1 MEVGDLL
8 EYNPL
13 TREQYFKY
21 HNKAYQILSQ
31 IEKETE
37 SISYHDVIK
46 YFEQRYPILFN
57 FIDYDEMKEY
67 YPELQDYQPT
77 DKDIKYR
84 GLVSN
89 QTVTYT
95 DRVLCE
101 SCAGLTVP
109 DLELERYIIYINQHT
124 NTKGRVI
131 FTILHELSH
140 IYCHLANAQH
150 QPIYMSLMSKNASE
164 KYPEELILIEKEAD
178 TVASILYLTDE
189 RLRKALIARES
200 FESIQYETNISKPA
214 LHNRLMNYL
223 IYNLQ
228 YAESYALKLV
238 LNYRQG
244 GEQIFNIL
252 RLHKNI

>member
-37 SISYHDVIK
+37 RISYHDVIK
-46 YFEQRYPILFN
+46 YFEKRYPILFN

-77 DKDIKYR
+77 DKDIKYK

-101 SCAGLTVP
+101 SCA
-109 DLELERYIIYINQHT
+109 
-124 NTKGRVI
+124 
-131 FTILHELSH
+131 
-140 IYCHLANAQH
+140 
-150 QPIYMSLMSKNASE
+150 
-164 KYPEELILIEKEAD
+164 
-178 TVASILYLTDE
+178 
-189 RLRKALIARES
+189 
-200 FESIQYETNISKPA
+200 
-214 LHNRLMNYL
+214 
-223 IYNLQ
+223 
-228 YAESYALKLV
+228 
-238 LNYRQG
+238 
-244 GEQIFNIL
+244 
-252 RLHKNI
+252 

>member
-1 MEVGDLL
+1 MLL
-8 EYNPL
+8 NILNNVIQFYL
-13 TREQYFKY
+13 ISLITTRWK
-21 HNKAYQILSQ
+21 N
-31 IEKETE
+31 
-37 SISYHDVIK
+37 SIQNYKTINLL
-46 YFEQRYPILFN
+46 I
-57 FIDYDEMKEY
+57 
-67 YPELQDYQPT
+67 
-77 DKDIKYR
+77 IKYR

-109 DLELERYIIYINQHT
+109 DLDLERYIIYINQHT

-178 TVASILYLTDE
+178 TVALNLILNRWTT
-189 RLRKALIARES
+189 KES
-200 FESIQYETNISKPA
+200 SHCK
-214 LHNRLMNYL
+214 R
-223 IYNLQ
+223 
-228 YAESYALKLV
+228 
-238 LNYRQG
+238 
-244 GEQIFNIL
+244 IL
-252 RLHKNI
+252 WVYTIWNQHQ